1 MGFNV
6 NFLNFLV
13 LIFYKQIT
21 QISEI
26 KMEHRD
32 KEHWEDA
39 QKVGTRMVDTLGY

>member
-1 MGFNV
+1 MKIFP
-6 NFLNFLV
+6 
-13 LIFYKQIT
+13 IRKMTKSTFYKQIT